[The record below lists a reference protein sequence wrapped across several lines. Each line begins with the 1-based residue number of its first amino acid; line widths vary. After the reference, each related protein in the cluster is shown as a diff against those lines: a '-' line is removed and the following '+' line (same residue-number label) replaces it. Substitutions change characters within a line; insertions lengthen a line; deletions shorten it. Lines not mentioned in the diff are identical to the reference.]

1 MKVGMIGLGDIAKKA
16 YLPVLSQTKGIEL
29 HICNRNVETLKEI
42 AETYSINHLY
52 HDFDHWLESGI
63 TAAFVHSSTESH
75 ESIINKLLDNGIHVY
90 VDKPITYEAESSTRL
105 MEKAESKGLIL
116 MVGFNRRY
124 APSYMKLKELDEPNM
139 VIMQKNRGHHAGDV
153 RQFIFDDFIHV
164 IDTLLYLFP
173 YPIDNIRVRGKQVNG
188 KLHHVVLQL
197 EALQGTAIRIM
208 NREAGTTEE
217 KVEVMSANETRMV
230 MNVNEVTSHID
241 KNCSTYANDDW
252 QPTLQKRGFHG
263 AISTFLEATKTNSV
277 PYKQYQRDL
286 ESHVIAEKIGQTLGN
301 RH

>member
-1 MKVGMIGLGDIAKKA
+1 MKVGMIGIGDIARKA
-16 YLPVLSQTKGIEL
+16 YLPVLSQEKGIEL
-29 HICNRNVETLKEI
+29 HIFTRNEETLKDI

-52 HDFDHWLESGI
+52 QDFDHWLASGI

-75 ESIINKLLDNGIHVY
+75 ESIIDKLLDNGIHVY
-90 VDKPITYEAESSTRL
+90 VDKPITYDAESSTRL
-105 MEKAESKGLIL
+105 MDKAESKGLIL

-124 APSYMKLKELDEPNM
+124 APPYMKLKELAEPNM
-139 VIMQKNRGHHAGDV
+139 IIMKKNRGHHAGEV

-164 IDTLLYLFP
+164 IDTLLSLFP
-173 YPIDNIRVRGKQVNG
+173 YPIENIRIRGKQDNG

-197 EALQGTAIRIM
+197 EAMQGTAIGIM

-217 KVEVMSANETRMV
+217 IVEVMSANETRTV

-241 KNCSTYANDDW
+241 KNSITYGNDDW

-263 AISTFLEATKTNSV
+263 VISTFLEAAKNNAL
-277 PYKQYQRDL
+277 PYKQYQKDL
-286 ESHVIAEKIGQTLGN
+286 ETHVIAEKIVQTLGIS
-301 RH
+301 H